1 MLSKSSV
8 QIPQERQV
16 KLIAFDTSP
25 MNKAAVMESDDI
37 SIQELRVKYDQLRR
51 AYSELLLAHEELSAN
66 KNLLVETLLTKE
78 AKEKKQTAIID
89 NYPGALFLSKMD
101 GTSIEVNSRASEM
114 LGYTE
119 AEFKTITRKNLVDET
134 DQGLAKM
141 ARERDQFGKIS
152 GEMSVRKKNGERMYV
167 DVSSCVFKDVLSGED
182 RVSTIMID
190 ITERKKIE
198 EALRISNERYV
209 YATKATFDAIWDWDI
224 INDHL
229 YWGEG
234 YEKIFGYKI
243 SNKIDNHIHS
253 FDNIHP
259 DDRTAV
265 FAGIDELIKGNA
277 SNWTGEY
284 RYKNIAGEYVYVQDR
299 AVIIRDDTGKAV
311 RMIGA
316 MQDITERKKSEDAIK
331 QSREKFTS
339 LVNTIDGI
347 VWEADAKNF
356 QFTYV
361 SDHAGKLLGYTWE
374 EWKSG
379 STFWQDHIHPDDRD
393 WVIDYC
399 KDYTRRKKEHQ
410 FEYRMIAKDGRVVWL
425 ADFVTVV
432 VENDQP
438 KQLRGVMV
446 DITARK
452 KTEEELREKNI
463 QLKELSRHLQNVSE
477 EERKYLAREVH
488 DELGQLAAVVK
499 MDIDWLQL
507 KMPDLPE
514 AHTKRISHAS
524 STTGLLIS
532 TIRRLASELRPVMLD
547 ELGLNTSLEWLCGK
561 FEETNGIPC
570 VFESFFEDDGL
581 GILVKTALFR
591 ICQEALSNVKR
602 HSSAT
607 SVSVSIY
614 QNGNLI
620 QLMISDNGVGFDAQQ
635 KTGTIG
641 LIGMR
646 ERSLSVNGTLMIESA
661 PGKGT
666 IICTIIP
673 KSR

>member
-1 MLSKSSV
+1 MVLKK
-8 QIPQERQV
+8 QHKNQQERKL
-16 KLIAFDTSP
+16 KLIAFDTP
-25 MNKAAVMESDDI
+25 LMNKVAVMESEDI
-37 SIQELRVKYDQLRR
+37 SNQDLTVKYDQLRR
-51 AYSELLLAHEELSAN
+51 AYTELLLAHEELKTN
-66 KNLLVETLLTKE
+66 KHLLVETLLSKE

-101 GTSIEVNSRASEM
+101 GTSIEVNNRASEM

-119 AEFKTITRKNLVDET
+119 AEFKAITSTDLVDET
-134 DQGLAKM
+134 DLGLSKLAGI
-141 ARERDQFGKIS
+141 RDRFGKTR

-182 RVSTIMID
+182 MVSTIMID

-209 YATKATFDAIWDWDI
+209 YATQATFDAIWDWDI

-229 YWGEG
+229 YWGKG

-259 DDRTAV
+259 EDRKAV
-265 FAGIDELIKGNA
+265 FAGIDELIKGSA

-284 RYKNIAGEYVYVQDR
+284 RYKNITGDYVYVQDR
-299 AVIIRDDTGKAV
+299 AVIIRDDAGKAV

-347 VWEADAKNF
+347 VWEADAKTF

-361 SDHAGKLLGYTWE
+361 SDHAEKLLGYTWE
-374 EWKSG
+374 EWKSDP
-379 STFWQDHIHPDDRD
+379 TFWQDHIHPEDKD
-393 WVIDYC
+393 WVIDFC

-438 KQLRGVMV
+438 GQLRGVMV

-463 QLKELSRHLQNVSE
+463 QLKELSRHLQDVRE

-499 MDIDWLQL
+499 MDIDWLQI
-507 KMPDLPE
+507 KMPGLPE
-514 AHTKRISHAS
+514 VQAKRISHAAT
-524 STTGLLIS
+524 TTGLLIS

-547 ELGLNTSLEWLCGK
+547 ELGLHTSLEWLCGK

-570 VFESFFEDDGL
+570 VFESSFEDDGL
-581 GILVKTALFR
+581 GIPVKTALFR

-602 HSSAT
+602 HSAAT
-607 SVSVSIY
+607 RANVSIRL
-614 QNGNLI
+614 NGDLI
-620 QLMISDNGVGFDAQQ
+620 QLMISDNGIGFDVQQ
-635 KTGTIG
+635 KTGTVG

-646 ERSLSVNGTLMIESA
+646 ERSLSVNGTLMIESE

>member
-1 MLSKSSV
+1 
-8 QIPQERQV
+8 V
-16 KLIAFDTSP
+16 KLIAFDTP
-25 MNKAAVMESDDI
+25 LMNKAAVMESENI
-37 SIQELRVKYDQLRR
+37 SIQELSAKYDQLLH
-51 AYSELLLAHEELSAN
+51 AYSELLLENEELKAN
-66 KNLLVETLLTKE
+66 KNLLVETLLSKQ

-101 GTSIEVNSRASEM
+101 GTSLEVNSRATEM

-119 AEFKTITRKNLVDET
+119 AEFKTITRKDLVNET
-134 DQGLAKM
+134 DPGLAKLAK
-141 ARERDQFGKIS
+141 AREQFGKIR
-152 GEMSVRKKNGERMYV
+152 GEMSVRKKNGEKMYV

-190 ITERKKIE
+190 ITERKQIE

-259 DDRTAV
+259 DDRIAV

-284 RYKNIAGEYVYVQDR
+284 RYKNLSGEYVFVQDR
-299 AVIIRDDTGKAV
+299 AVIIRDDEGKAV

-316 MQDITERKKSEDAIK
+316 MQDITERKKSEDVIK
-331 QSREKFTS
+331 KSTEKFTS

-347 VWEADAKNF
+347 VWEANAKTF

-361 SDHAGKLLGYTWE
+361 SGHAEKLLGYTWE
-374 EWKSG
+374 EWKSDPV
-379 STFWQDHIHPDDRD
+379 FWQHHIHPDDKD
-393 WVIDYC
+393 WVIDFC
-399 KDYTRRKKEHQ
+399 KDYTLRKKEHQ

-432 VENDQP
+432 VESNQP
-438 KQLRGVMV
+438 IQLRGVMV

-463 QLKELSRHLQNVSE
+463 QLKELSRHLQNVRE

-499 MDIDWLQL
+499 MDIDWLQI

-514 AHTKRISHAS
+514 ANAKRILHAS
-524 STTGLLIS
+524 STTSLLIG

-561 FEETNGIPC
+561 FEEANGIPC
-570 VFESFFEDDGL
+570 VFESFFDDHGL
-581 GILVKTALFR
+581 GIQVKTALFR

-602 HSSAT
+602 HSAAT
-607 SVSVSIY
+607 HVNVSIRL
-614 QNGNLI
+614 NGDLI
-620 QLMISDNGVGFDAQQ
+620 QLVITDNGKGFDINQ
-635 KTGTIG
+635 KTGTVG
-641 LIGMR
+641 LVGMQ
-646 ERSLSVNGTLMIESA
+646 ERSLSVNGTLVIESE

>member
-1 MLSKSSV
+1 
-8 QIPQERQV
+8 
-16 KLIAFDTSP
+16 
-25 MNKAAVMESDDI
+25 MNKVAVMESEDI
-37 SIQELRVKYDQLRR
+37 SIQELTAKYDQLRR
-51 AYSELLLAHEELSAN
+51 AYSELLLENEELKAN
-66 KNLLVETLLTKE
+66 KNLLVETLLSKE
-78 AKEKKQTAIID
+78 AKEKKQIAIID

-119 AEFKTITRKNLVDET
+119 AEFKTISRKDLVDET
-134 DQGLAKM
+134 DPGLAKL
-141 ARERDQFGKIS
+141 ANARDQYGKIR
-152 GEMSVRKKNGERMYV
+152 GEMAVRKKNGERMYV

-190 ITERKKIE
+190 ITERKQIE

-299 AVIIRDDTGKAV
+299 AVIIRDDAGKAV

-316 MQDITERKKSEDAIK
+316 MQDITERKNQKMRSK
-331 QSREKFTS
+331 SREKFNS

-347 VWEADAKNF
+347 VWEADARTF

-361 SDHAGKLLGYTWE
+361 SDHAEKLLGYTWE
-374 EWKSG
+374 EWKSEPG
-379 STFWQDHIHPDDRD
+379 FWQNHIHPDDRD
-393 WVIDYC
+393 WVIDFC
-399 KDYTRRKKEHQ
+399 KDYIRRKKEHQ
-410 FEYRMIAKDGRVVWL
+410 FEYRMMAKDGRVVWL

-438 KQLRGVMV
+438 TQLRGVMV

-463 QLKELSRHLQNVSE
+463 QLKELSRHLQDVRE

-499 MDIDWLQL
+499 MDIDWLQI
-507 KMPDLPE
+507 KMPDLQE
-514 AHTKRISHAS
+514 AHAKRIAHAS
-524 STTGLLIS
+524 STTSLLIS
-532 TIRRLASELRPVMLD
+532 MIRRLASELRPVMLD
-547 ELGLNTSLEWLCGK
+547 ELG
-561 FEETNGIPC
+561 
-570 VFESFFEDDGL
+570 
-581 GILVKTALFR
+581 
-591 ICQEALSNVKR
+591 
-602 HSSAT
+602 
-607 SVSVSIY
+607 
-614 QNGNLI
+614 
-620 QLMISDNGVGFDAQQ
+620 
-635 KTGTIG
+635 
-641 LIGMR
+641 
-646 ERSLSVNGTLMIESA
+646 
-661 PGKGT
+661 
-666 IICTIIP
+666 
-673 KSR
+673 